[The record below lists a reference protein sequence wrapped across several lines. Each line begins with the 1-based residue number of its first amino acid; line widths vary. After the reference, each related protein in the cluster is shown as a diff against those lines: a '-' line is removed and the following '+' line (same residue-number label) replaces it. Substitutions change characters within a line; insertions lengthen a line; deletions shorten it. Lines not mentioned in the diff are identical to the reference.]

1 MTQLTRGAF
10 ALPGTSLEFKTGNW
24 RSTGAPVHIHAAAPC
39 HTACPAGE
47 DQQAWLAYLQTGNT
61 EAAWRELVSAN
72 PLPAITGRVCP
83 HPCETACNRSTTDGA
98 LAIHNIERWL
108 GDEAIKHN
116 WAYPVEAPVGDAPE
130 VAIVG
135 AGPGGLSAAWHCLR
149 HGLKPVIFEALP
161 EAGGLLR
168 SAIPST
174 RLPRD
179 VLNAEMTRL
188 LSLEGLT
195 LHTSTRLGRDVSL
208 DELQKNYAAVVL
220 SPGCQSAWE
229 WDVRGAVPGELHEGL
244 DLLKEFMNHGAFPEA
259 KNVVVH
265 GGGNTAIDICRL
277 LKRSGAER
285 VTLVTASALPG
296 PETDPADLINVVP
309 RELDEAQEEG
319 IEIIEHATINR
330 LILRGS
336 KTTGVE
342 IASLRKIKGD
352 DGRKR
357 RVTFEGTERILDAD
371 MVVPCIG
378 EKVDPE
384 GLETVLNG
392 GNYLSPKG
400 ASGKLAAAR
409 TYALGDARGD
419 RGTVA
424 AAIGDGANAVVAIMA
439 ELQGDSRPVLQL
451 RAALTAEKLNT
462 AYFETSAR
470 TAAPSLPVRE
480 RSFETEIEGDIGR
493 TAALAEAARCMSCGN
508 CLACDNCWTLC
519 PDSAVLKTQETTSDG
534 SHYVFDLDYCKG
546 CGICAAE
553 CPSGFIQ
560 MAAENEPAR

>member
-10 ALPGTSLEFKTGNW
+10 ALPGTSLDFKTGNW
-24 RSTGAPVHIHAAAPC
+24 RSTGKPVHVHAAAPC
-39 HTACPAGE
+39 HSACPAGE
-47 DQQAWLAYLQTGNT
+47 DQQAWLAYMQQGQA
-61 EAAWRELVSAN
+61 EAAWRELVAAN

-116 WAYPVEAPVGDAPE
+116 WAYPVAAPADDAPE
-130 VAIVG
+130 VAIIG
-135 AGPGGLSAAWHCLR
+135 AGPGGLSAAYHCLR
-149 HGLKPVIFEALP
+149 NGLKPVIFEASP

-168 SAIPST
+168 SAIPAT

-179 VLNAEMTRL
+179 VLDAEVSRL
-188 LSLEGLT
+188 LALEGLT
-195 LHTSTRLGRDVSL
+195 LHSSKRLGRDVYL
-208 DELQKNYAAVVL
+208 DQLQKQYAAVIL
-220 SPGCQSAWE
+220 SPGCQAAWD
-229 WDVRGAVPGELHEGL
+229 WDVRGAVPGDLHEGL
-244 DLLKEFMNHGAFPEA
+244 HLLKEFMDHGAFPEA

-277 LKRSGAER
+277 LKRSGAMR
-285 VTLVTASALPG
+285 VTLVTASGLPG
-296 PETDPADLINVVP
+296 PDTDPADLINVVP
-309 RELDEAQEEG
+309 RELTEALEEG
-319 IEIIEHATINR
+319 IEIIDHATINR

-336 KTTGVE
+336 QTTGVE
-342 IASLRKIKGD
+342 IASLRKIRGV

-357 RVTFEGTERILDAD
+357 RVTFEGTERIIEAD

-384 GLETVLNG
+384 GLESLMNG
-392 GNYLSPKG
+392 RAYLAPTDDAG
-400 ASGKLAAAR
+400 HLANAH

-424 AAIGDGANAVVAIMA
+424 GAIGDGLKAVAAIA
-439 ELQGDSRPVLQL
+439 VDLAAVQSAAQEIRPELP
-451 RAALTAEKLNT
+451 AEKLNPV
-462 AYFETSAR
+462 YFEVSSR
-470 TAAPSLPVRE
+470 TLAPTLPVAE
-480 RSFETEIEGDIGR
+480 RDFETEIEGDIGR
-493 TAALAEAARCMSCGN
+493 TAAMAEAARCMSCGN

-519 PDSAVLKTQETTSDG
+519 PDNAVLKTQAVTADG

-560 MAAENEPAR
+560 MAAED